1 MKVFSPAQQDAYNAL
16 HKSHI
21 GGALMDMGL
30 GKTGVGLRL
39 ALTDPK
45 PILLVGPI
53 PVIKSVWEQEAKT
66 WSETK
71 HLTFGRYRGA
81 KTERARVAS
90 QARDV
95 YMVNPEMLEEA
106 LQELPKCNSLYV
118 DESSMFKNPS
128 TKRFKHLRKFL
139 SGFSARR
146 IFTGTPTPN
155 SLLDIWSQIFLLDEG
170 VRLGTSFYA
179 FRDRFFEQAD
189 YMGYVFRPRDKAQEK
204 IASLISDITVRIRYE
219 DYLEPSEVMT
229 NIIPV
234 NLEPKTRKLY
244 EDMEK
249 KAIAELNGETL
260 TAGSAVVVLNKLRQ
274 VTGGFVFNDVRE
286 SRLLHTDKLEA
297 LDQVIESAPGPVI
310 VVYNYIPE
318 KEMLQAR
325 YKGLKVYEPGM
336 EDDWNAGKIP
346 VMALH
351 PKSGG
356 HGLNLQFG
364 GHIMVF
370 YSLSFS
376 WEEIQQVK
384 KRIDRRGQTKPVIY
398 HYLIVNDSV
407 DELMLQVQSRKGEA
421 QQDFLELVKAYTKGK
436 KHG

>member
-1 MKVFSPAQQDAYNAL
+1 MKVFSPAQQDAYNNL
-16 HKSHI
+16 RKSHI

-53 PVIKSVWEQEAKT
+53 PVIKSVWEQEART
-66 WSETK
+66 WEETK
-71 HLTFGRYRGA
+71 HLTFGLYRGTKA
-81 KTERARVAS
+81 ERAKVAS
-90 QARDV
+90 QAKDI

-106 LQELPKCNSLYV
+106 LKELPKCNSLYV

-128 TKRFKHLRKFL
+128 TKRFKHLKKSL
-139 SGFSARR
+139 SSFTARR

-155 SLLDIWSQIFLLDEG
+155 SMMDIWSQIFLLDGG
-170 VRLGTSFYA
+170 VRLGTSFYG

-189 YMGYVFRPRDKAQEK
+189 YMGYVFRPRERAKEK

-219 DYLEPSEVMT
+219 DYLDPSEVVD
-229 NIIPV
+229 NVIPV
-234 NLEPKTRKLY
+234 DLEPKTRKLY

-286 SRLLHTDKLEA
+286 SRLLHTEKLEA
-297 LDQVIESAPGPVI
+297 LDQVIESAPSPVI
-310 VVYNYIPE
+310 VIYNYIPE
-318 KEMLQAR
+318 KEMLQSR
-325 YKGLKVYEPGM
+325 YKQLKVYEPGM

-351 PKSGG
+351 PRSGG

-384 KRIDRRGQTKPVIY
+384 KRIDRRGQSKPVVY
-398 HYLIVNDSV
+398 HYLIVKDSV